1 VTVSVAA
8 FVVVVLLTVRGL
20 VSRRARYLR
29 WAMYTSIGSLVAHD
43 VRRPDG
49 TRVDVPSLLGPG
61 DVWVT
66 DLTVSRALARVPGPV
81 AGSFV
86 IRYGFQ
92 DVEYGVGPDA

>member
-1 VTVSVAA
+1 MSVVV
-8 FVVVVLLTVRGL
+8 FVVVALLTVRGL

-43 VRRPDG
+43 VRGRDG
-49 TRVDVPSLLGPG
+49 ARVDVPALLGPG

-66 DLTVSRALARVPGPV
+66 DLTVTRALERVPGPV
-81 AGSFV
+81 AGTFV
-86 IRYGFQ
+86 IRYGFH